1 MPPGA
6 GTRLSPVTHARWD
19 WVPSSRPVL
28 VLVGL
33 SASLVSQA
41 SHATHADTHV
51 RRASAVNAASL
62 RSSHLIDTA

>member
-1 MPPGA
+1 M
-6 GTRLSPVTHARWD
+6 THARWD
-19 WVPSSRPVL
+19 WVPSSRPVLVL